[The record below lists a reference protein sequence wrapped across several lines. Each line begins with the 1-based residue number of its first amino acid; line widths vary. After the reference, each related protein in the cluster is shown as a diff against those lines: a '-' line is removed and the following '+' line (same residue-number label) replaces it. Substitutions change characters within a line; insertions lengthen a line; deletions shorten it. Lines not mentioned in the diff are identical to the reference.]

1 VSFLPAPLDDAP
13 GGLTAWQINKAK
25 RAQASAELDIF
36 RHGLVAQTRAEFDR
50 QDAQA
55 VADASHTSLD
65 LELDL
70 LDYGMARAG
79 QSAARLELVARHVER
94 LASINNRR
102 ITRRFG

>member
-1 VSFLPAPLDDAP
+1 VSFSLVPPDDAP
-13 GGLTAWQINKAK
+13 GGLTAWQLNKAK
-25 RAQASAELDIF
+25 RSEASAGLDIF
-36 RHGLVAQTRAEFDR
+36 RHGLVVQRRAEYDR

-94 LASINNRR
+94 LAASNNRR